1 VFEFSRRGAEPKNAT
16 MTLQPGPIP
25 YLHVVSIL
33 FFLQRDAAL
42 ARYMC
47 CHRVSDRP
55 SDGVRTSVCP
65 SVRHKPVVYRNDW
78 TNRAGF
84 WHGGFLPP
92 IVRKF
97 GYLQKSGHFPLELFS
112 KLRTFKN
119 FATASRSSCQ
129 QNSSSSSSSSSTVER
144 VDNRRVVAVYYKL
157 VNCNSQTPLGLLRF
171 LVDSL
176 YNLFLQLTR
185 FCLTTRRGSRAS
197 RSIFE
202 LQPLHRVAHRQ
213 FEHLLR
219 SEARRHAV
227 EYVARVIT

>member
-1 VFEFSRRGAEPKNAT
+1 MFGTAILRLPYV
-16 MTLQPGPIP
+16 TLTLP
-25 YLHVVSIL
+25 V
-33 FFLQRDAAL
+33 
-42 ARYMC
+42 
-47 CHRVSDRP
+47 
-55 SDGVRTSVCP
+55 GVLSKRMDES
-65 SVRHKPVVYRNDW
+65 SW
-78 TNRAGF
+78 F

-97 GYLQKSGHFPLELFS
+97 GYLQKSGHFPLELFP

-129 QNSSSSSSSSSTVER
+129 QNSSSSSSTVER

-185 FCLTTRRGSRAS
+185 DF
-197 RSIFE
+197 
-202 LQPLHRVAHRQ
+202 V
-213 FEHLLR
+213 
-219 SEARRHAV
+219 
-227 EYVARVIT
+227 

>member
-1 VFEFSRRGAEPKNAT
+1 VFESSRRGAEPKHAT

-33 FFLQRDAAL
+33 FFT
-42 ARYMC
+42 ARRCASTVLC

-55 SDGVRTSVCP
+55 SDGVRTSVFP
-65 SVRHKPVVYRNDW
+65 SVRHKPVVYQNDW

-97 GYLQKSGHFPLELFS
+97 GYLQKSGHFPLELFP

-129 QNSSSSSSSSSTVER
+129 QNSSSSSSTVER

-185 FCLTTRRGSRAS
+185 DF
-197 RSIFE
+197 
-202 LQPLHRVAHRQ
+202 V
-213 FEHLLR
+213 
-219 SEARRHAV
+219 
-227 EYVARVIT
+227 